1 MLSILE
7 NRWDLYLETLELY
20 EAVII
25 SRREA
30 LVQSNTLSKIIFI
43 LEERHILSSAI
54 FPEDREI
61 SLSSERDYY
70 DS

>member
-54 FPEDREI
+54 FPEDR
-61 SLSSERDYY
+61 
-70 DS
+70 